1 MIPTPLALE
10 EVAQEVSF
18 AQATHLGLTEFGK
31 APERFNTVHVFFPT
45 SELIFMMMNPMMAV
59 TIEDQAI
66 VRSPAVRVD
75 RAISQNLTF
84 NDGPQRVTRA
94 VIDNFDVH
102 TTPSFQQTYDRNL
115 ATSATSTFA
124 AYSPRSEI
132 AFIDLNLP
140 SEGLTLIQRQLDDSS
155 TKSPIK
161 LMGRV
166 LVNPCQF
173 SRSKGTNI

>member
-1 MIPTPLALE
+1 MIPTQLAFGE
-10 EVAQEVSF
+10 MAQEVSF
-18 AQATHLGLTEFGK
+18 AQATHLGHTEFGK
-31 APERFNTVHVFFPT
+31 APERFNAIHVVFPT
-45 SELIFMMMNPMMAV
+45 SELIFMIMNPMMAV
-59 TIEDQAI
+59 TIEDQAV

-75 RAISQNLTF
+75 SAVSQNLTF
-84 NDGPQRVTRA
+84 NYGPQRVTRA

-102 TTPSFQQTYDRNL
+102 TTASFQQTDDRNL
-115 ATSATSTFA
+115 ATNATSTFA

-140 SEGLTLIQRQLDDSS
+140 NEGLTLIQRQLDDSS
-155 TKSPIK
+155 TKSSIK

-173 SRSKGTNI
+173 SRSKCTNI

>member
-1 MIPTPLALE
+1 MIPEPLAFE
-10 EVAQEVSF
+10 EVAQEMSF
-18 AQATHLGLTEFGK
+18 AQAIHLGYTEFGK
-31 APERFNTVHVFFPT
+31 APERFNTAHVIFPT
-45 SELIFMMMNPMMAV
+45 SELIFMMNPMMAV

-84 NDGPQRVTRA
+84 NDGPQRVMRA

-102 TTPSFQQTYDRNL
+102 ATPSFQQTYDRNL

-155 TKSPIK
+155 T
-161 LMGRV
+161 
-166 LVNPCQF
+166 
-173 SRSKGTNI
+173 

>member
-1 MIPTPLALE
+1 MIPTPLAFE

-18 AQATHLGLTEFGK
+18 
-31 APERFNTVHVFFPT
+31 VHVVFPT

-132 AFIDLNLP
+132 AFIDLNFP
-140 SEGLTLIQRQLDDSS
+140 SEGLTLIQRQLDDPRTESS
-155 TKSPIK
+155 INLNSAVEARI
-161 LMGRV
+161 
-166 LVNPCQF
+166 
-173 SRSKGTNI
+173 